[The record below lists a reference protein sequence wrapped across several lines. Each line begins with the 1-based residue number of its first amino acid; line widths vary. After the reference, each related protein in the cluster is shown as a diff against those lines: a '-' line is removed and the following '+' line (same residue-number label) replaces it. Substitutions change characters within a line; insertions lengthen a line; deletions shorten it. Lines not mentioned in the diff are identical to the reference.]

1 MDSSIN
7 ILANSKENIQ
17 KRINTGRL
25 SWKWPVLMLFSR
37 LVLFAFCQIAIA
49 IILSL
54 LGQNNAWNES
64 AAWWPVAATLAN
76 LLGILLL
83 LNLTKKE
90 GMRVVDLYK
99 VEKHNVARE
108 FLVVLGLLIVAAPLM
123 YFPNILVGTWLYG
136 DMNQV
141 SALFFRALP
150 IWALVPTLILFP
162 ITIALVELPT
172 YYGYIM
178 PRIAALAGKNWP
190 AILIAALFHAA
201 QHCTLPL
208 IFDWRFL
215 TWRLLMFIPFALLAA
230 ICINRRPRLLPYMMV
245 VHGLLDLQLVFMLLP
260 LAV

>member
-1 MDSSIN
+1 
-7 ILANSKENIQ
+7 
-17 KRINTGRL
+17 
-25 SWKWPVLMLFSR
+25 
-37 LVLFAFCQIAIA
+37 
-49 IILSL
+49 
-54 LGQNNAWNES
+54 
-64 AAWWPVAATLAN
+64 
-76 LLGILLL
+76 
-83 LNLTKKE
+83 
-90 GMRVVDLYK
+90 MRVVDLYK

-108 FLVVLGLLIVAAPLM
+108 LLVVLGLLIVAAPIM

-201 QHCTLPL
+201 QHCALPL